1 MNLSPEWKLL
11 LASARTNLTDQDLQ
25 QIIQDLVRPDLD
37 WDHIVTVSYA
47 HGIAPLIY
55 HGLRRSRVISLIPP
69 AAAEKLRQSYY
80 ANAARNC
87 YLRDKLRNVLKMLTK
102 ERIETLVLKGA
113 ALMENVYGDRALRP
127 MADIDLLVR
136 KEKLTQVEAQLLN
149 SGYFMLEE
157 CLTNKEWRYE
167 HHSNWHFG
175 ESSGLRIEVHWRI
188 KRDGD
193 PFKIDLD
200 GMWQRAQPRTF
211 AGIETLV
218 FCPEDMLLHLCQHA
232 WNHNLTGGLRPL
244 CDIAEVTKCYKDKI
258 DWGKLAALS
267 NQWQMNPCLYLWL
280 RLARDLL
287 EAPIPDPFLA
297 GLEPAN
303 FNRDVISWAKER
315 ILASRDSAEVSPDFV
330 QLFWKGYSLK
340 DRWAALRKTLSP
352 RTVTAQGSAASIR
365 TFLYYPLRIK
375 HLLIRY
381 APVAWGLLTADQKIT
396 AAAQKEENQQRLT
409 KWLSSG
415 HQ

>member
-1 MNLSPEWKLL
+1 MNVSPEWKLL
-11 LASARTNLTDQDLQ
+11 LASARTNLTDEDLQ
-25 QIIQDLVRPDLD
+25 QITHDLVCPDLD

-47 HGIAPLIY
+47 QGIAPLIY
-55 HGLRRSRVISLIPP
+55 HGLRRSRVISLIPA

-87 YLRDKLRNVLKMLTK
+87 YLRDKLRNVLKLLK
-102 ERIETLVLKGA
+102 EQRIETLVLKGA

-149 SGYFMLEE
+149 SGYFMLDE
-157 CLTNKEWRYE
+157 CLTDKEWRYE

-188 KRDGD
+188 KRDWE
-193 PFKIDLD
+193 PFNIDLD
-200 GMWQRAQPRTF
+200 AMWQRAQPMTF
-211 AGIETLV
+211 AGIETLA

-244 CDIAEVTKCYKDKI
+244 CDITEVTKCYQDKI
-258 DWGKLAALS
+258 DWGKVAAVS
-267 NQWQMNPCLYLWL
+267 SQWQMNPCLYLWL

-287 EAPIPDPFLA
+287 EAPIPDTFLA
-297 GLEPAN
+297 GLEPVN
-303 FNRDVISWAKER
+303 FNRDVIAWAQER
-315 ILASRDSAEVSPDFV
+315 ILASRNSVEVSPDFV
-330 QLFWKGYSLK
+330 QFVAKGGSLK
-340 DRWAALRKTLSP
+340 DRWTVLRKILSP
-352 RTVTAQGSAASIR
+352 SSFAPQNSAAS
-365 TFLYYPLRIK
+365 FKNLLFYHLRIK
-375 HLLIRY
+375 ELVTRY
-381 APVAWGLLTADQKIT
+381 VPVVWGLITANQKIT
-396 AAAQKEENQQRLT
+396 TATQKEANQQRLE

-415 HQ
+415 L